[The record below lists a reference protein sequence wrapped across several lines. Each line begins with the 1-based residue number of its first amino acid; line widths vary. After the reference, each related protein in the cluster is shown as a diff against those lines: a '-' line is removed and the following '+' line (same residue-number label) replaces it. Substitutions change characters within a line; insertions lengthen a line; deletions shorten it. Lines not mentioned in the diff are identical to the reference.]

1 MTAQHLIDELGED
14 AAREESVAVGLIAR
28 IFALRVI
35 ANAATK
41 DAEPLA
47 AQLRQWL
54 ELEGRDELIDGEAE
68 LRAYLEPRSST
79 EWTVYEMAASTV
91 LYLAA
96 IPGMLS
102 VNSAAFDALRK
113 VSGAIELDE
122 ANKHRRLI
130 QGSSYALQIKS
141 TKSG

>member
-54 ELEGRDELIDGEAE
+54 ELEGRDELLDGEHS

-79 EWTVYEMAASTV
+79 EWNVSRMPPSVVLFLAQAGLLTVST
-91 LYLAA
+91 
-96 IPGMLS
+96 
-102 VNSAAFDALRK
+102 AAFDNRRK
-113 VSGAIELDE
+113 NDGAVELDD
-122 ANKHRRLI
+122 AMRFRMDKA
-130 QGSSYALQIKS
+130 GSSYALQIRS
-141 TKSG
+141 TK